1 MGGFHGLIGSP
12 LVFFIPIKSKTV
24 PPGTLT
30 RAQIRSSHDPCTSL
44 RLKKR
49 KRAGLKIGH
58 YNPSASEGGRYKNKN
73 SQAAKCCYIWIGS
86 CRWRARY
93 QQGACPEWGKR
104 VREHGT
110 SSSGRNESISY
121 STLLF
126 LPGMAMMRVRCME
139 LAAVPKK
146 GKLRRRR
153 YQEKSRA

>member
-1 MGGFHGLIGSP
+1 MGSEM
-12 LVFFIPIKSKTV
+12 VSSMEV
-24 PPGTLT
+24 EW
-30 RAQIRSSHDPCTSL
+30 RSSHDSSTSL
-44 RLKKR
+44 RLKC
-49 KRAGLKIGH
+49 AGTSAKMTASETKTRRFEIGH
-58 YNPSASEGGRYKNKN
+58 YKNKN

-86 CRWRARY
+86 FRWRARY

-126 LPGMAMMRVRCME
+126 LPGMAMIRVRCME

>member
-1 MGGFHGLIGSP
+1 VGSEM
-12 LVFFIPIKSKTV
+12 VSSMEV
-24 PPGTLT
+24 EW
-30 RAQIRSSHDPCTSL
+30 RSSHDSSTSL
-44 RLKKR
+44 RLKC
-49 KRAGLKIGH
+49 AGTSAKMT
-58 YNPSASEGGRYKNKN
+58 ASETKTRRFENRPLQKKENPPASGGGRYRNNN
-73 SQAAKCCYIWIGS
+73 SQAAKCRYIWIGS
-86 CRWRARY
+86 FRWRARY

-139 LAAVPKK
+139 LAAVPRE
-146 GKLRRRR
+146 GKLRRRW